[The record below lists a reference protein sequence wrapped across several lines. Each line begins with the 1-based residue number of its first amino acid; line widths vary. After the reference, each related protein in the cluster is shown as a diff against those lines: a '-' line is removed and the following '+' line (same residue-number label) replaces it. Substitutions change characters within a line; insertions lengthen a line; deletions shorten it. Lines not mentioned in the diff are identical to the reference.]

1 MLINLL
7 APCGQFCTEKWEYL
21 CRMKITKCQKIIPKT
36 CESKLR
42 LKTHCLLKI
51 TSWAPSRVYTSITGI
66 HVSLTWNAVWHWTLP
81 KIYTELKHARW
92 CFLGEICR
100 KTLWLWWN
108 VLGIFTQNRWKK
120 LLRDDKIYGLGEGK
134 KSNSH
139 DPQERQIMQMSHC
152 HNAWNWV
159 LVETENRQEIK
170 KVKIPYGRS
179 RQDSNTSSSDLPNSK
194 GLTFQRQIHTAVTM
208 QACYKLILQYLI
220 ASLIDNTP
228 IPASLIFQK
237 RHSW

>member
-100 KTLWLWWN
+100 KTLWHWWN
-108 VLGIFTQNRWKK
+108 VLGILTQNRWKK

-139 DPQERQIMQMSHC
+139 DPQERQIMQMSQC
-152 HNAWNWV
+152 
-159 LVETENRQEIK
+159 L
-170 KVKIPYGRS
+170 
-179 RQDSNTSSSDLPNSK
+179 
-194 GLTFQRQIHTAVTM
+194 
-208 QACYKLILQYLI
+208 KL
-220 ASLIDNTP
+220 SLGWDR
-228 IPASLIFQK
+228 K
-237 RHSW
+237 